1 MRILWNSD
9 QHTLHQTTPTEHILG
24 NLSTFYY
31 KDHNL
36 ADVQLVIK
44 GGDLMDRLVDA
55 RDKNLLKVKKWSHAF
70 LHRCHEHDVAVL
82 LLEGTDTHDWGQPK
96 HLETQAPEGMDFR
109 YVDTLRIEFYP
120 KFNNLS
126 ILCVPDNM
134 GGYTKDEV
142 WEMALAELAKHN
154 LKKVDIIAFHGAWDF
169 QLPPAARGKHTHNQ
183 DRWESICEMLILS
196 GHIHTPAQEGK
207 VHCSGSFDRVAHGE
221 EHPKGAYVVDVD
233 VENKTFVAKFW
244 ENKKALPYV
253 SLKVNEDIT
262 PEQLV
267 KDLHEFI
274 KRKQL
279 PHHAQVRVVGGSAHV
294 VNPVLAVLE
303 KEYPYLGFKAKN
315 VKAEDLL
322 EDEAMYTE
330 SEYQGVL
337 LTKENITKV
346 LMAEVGDKLT
356 SLNIPHSE
364 AEGILKEYL

>member
-55 RDKNLLKVKKWSHAF
+55 RDKNLLKVKGWSHTF
-70 LHRCHEHDVAVL
+70 LHRCHENDVAVL

-134 GGYTKDEV
+134 GAYTKDEV

-221 EHPKGAYVVDVD
+221 EHPAGTGLFALFYGAGGVQPHVNAVLLQLGLLR
-233 VENKTFVAKFW
+233 VNQFAQQLFVRGGRTKFHGAAHAGAQLLQIGL
-244 ENKKALPYV
+244 EDALGHRRGVQADAALFLGQAVAHDPGPARRAFSANLTDCRHS
-253 SLKVNEDIT
+253 SL
-262 PEQLV
+262 LV
-267 KDLHEFI
+267 KSARTI
-274 KRKQL
+274 SPRPVPRKRKSRSAT
-279 PHHAQVRVVGGSAHV
+279 AQATNGCSC
-294 VNPVLAVLE
+294 P
-303 KEYPYLGFKAKN
+303 
-315 VKAEDLL
+315 
-322 EDEAMYTE
+322 
-330 SEYQGVL
+330 
-337 LTKENITKV
+337 
-346 LMAEVGDKLT
+346 
-356 SLNIPHSE
+356 
-364 AEGILKEYL
+364 